1 MQVVQNAFTIHKEA
15 ADEELVVLEGAPAN
29 KQQLEKFKRLQILE
43 KVSEMINDEKKAI
56 KAVGNME
63 IMRKRNQE
71 HLL

>member
-1 MQVVQNAFTIHKEA
+1 M
-15 ADEELVVLEGAPAN
+15 VVLEGAPAN